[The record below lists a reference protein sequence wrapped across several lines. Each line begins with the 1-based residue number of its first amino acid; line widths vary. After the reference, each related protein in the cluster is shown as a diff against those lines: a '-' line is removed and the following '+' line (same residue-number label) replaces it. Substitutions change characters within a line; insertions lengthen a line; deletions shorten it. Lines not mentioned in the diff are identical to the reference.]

1 MGFPDV
7 QAQDRAYQ
15 FGLMG
20 DTGYT
25 TEDIEGFKGLLA
37 AVNGADLSF
46 VVHVGDFENDG
57 RAYTRNPSV
66 GPMPCTD
73 ESFNAVYDSFFFAV
87 GPIIPGPAP
96 ATSSAHSNTATDP
109 SFVDRAFVLAINNTG
124 VTNFFDAM
132 KDEESSIVYLLKKL
146 RDDTTTLVR
155 DEISLAKTEI
165 SEKIASTSRN
175 VGYLAVGALGAYAAL
190 LLFLQGIGLLLRD
203 LFISGGMN
211 QASASLL
218 GFLIVG
224 GVIGI
229 IGALLI
235 VKALNTLKKE
245 PLTPTKTA
253 ETLRE
258 DKEWVQNKVS

>member
-1 MGFPDV
+1 M
-7 QAQDRAYQ
+7 
-15 FGLMG
+15 
-20 DTGYT
+20 
-25 TEDIEGFKGLLA
+25 
-37 AVNGADLSF
+37 N
-46 VVHVGDFENDG
+46 
-57 RAYTRNPSV
+57 
-66 GPMPCTD
+66 
-73 ESFNAVYDSFFFAV
+73 
-87 GPIIPGPAP
+87 
-96 ATSSAHSNTATDP
+96 
-109 SFVDRAFVLAINNTG
+109 
-124 VTNFFDAM
+124 
-132 KDEESSIVYLLKKL
+132 EESSIVYLLKKL

-175 VGYLAVGALGAYAAL
+175 VGYLAVGALVAYAAL

-235 VKALNTLKKE
+235 AKALNTLKKE

>member
-1 MGFPDV
+1 M
-7 QAQDRAYQ
+7 
-15 FGLMG
+15 
-20 DTGYT
+20 
-25 TEDIEGFKGLLA
+25 
-37 AVNGADLSF
+37 N
-46 VVHVGDFENDG
+46 
-57 RAYTRNPSV
+57 
-66 GPMPCTD
+66 
-73 ESFNAVYDSFFFAV
+73 
-87 GPIIPGPAP
+87 
-96 ATSSAHSNTATDP
+96 
-109 SFVDRAFVLAINNTG
+109 
-124 VTNFFDAM
+124 
-132 KDEESSIVYLLKKL
+132 EESSIVYLLKKL

-175 VGYLAVGALGAYAAL
+175 VGYLAVGALVAYAAL
-190 LLFLQGIGLLLRD
+190 ILFLQGIGLLLRD

-245 PLTPTKTA
+245 PVTPTKTA

>member
-1 MGFPDV
+1 M
-7 QAQDRAYQ
+7 
-15 FGLMG
+15 
-20 DTGYT
+20 
-25 TEDIEGFKGLLA
+25 
-37 AVNGADLSF
+37 N
-46 VVHVGDFENDG
+46 
-57 RAYTRNPSV
+57 
-66 GPMPCTD
+66 
-73 ESFNAVYDSFFFAV
+73 
-87 GPIIPGPAP
+87 
-96 ATSSAHSNTATDP
+96 
-109 SFVDRAFVLAINNTG
+109 
-124 VTNFFDAM
+124 
-132 KDEESSIVYLLKKL
+132 EESSIVYLLKKL
-146 RDDTTTLVR
+146 RDDTTALVR

-175 VGYLAVGALGAYAAL
+175 VGYLAVGALVAYAAL
-190 LLFLQGIGLLLRD
+190 ILFLQGIGLLLRD

-245 PLTPTKTA
+245 PVTPTKTA

>member
-1 MGFPDV
+1 M
-7 QAQDRAYQ
+7 
-15 FGLMG
+15 
-20 DTGYT
+20 
-25 TEDIEGFKGLLA
+25 
-37 AVNGADLSF
+37 N
-46 VVHVGDFENDG
+46 
-57 RAYTRNPSV
+57 
-66 GPMPCTD
+66 
-73 ESFNAVYDSFFFAV
+73 
-87 GPIIPGPAP
+87 
-96 ATSSAHSNTATDP
+96 
-109 SFVDRAFVLAINNTG
+109 
-124 VTNFFDAM
+124 
-132 KDEESSIVYLLKKL
+132 EESSIVYLLKKL

-165 SEKIASTSRN
+165 SEKIAITSRN
-175 VGYLAVGALGAYAAL
+175 VGYLAVGALVAYAAL

>member
-1 MGFPDV
+1 M
-7 QAQDRAYQ
+7 
-15 FGLMG
+15 
-20 DTGYT
+20 
-25 TEDIEGFKGLLA
+25 
-37 AVNGADLSF
+37 N
-46 VVHVGDFENDG
+46 
-57 RAYTRNPSV
+57 
-66 GPMPCTD
+66 
-73 ESFNAVYDSFFFAV
+73 
-87 GPIIPGPAP
+87 
-96 ATSSAHSNTATDP
+96 
-109 SFVDRAFVLAINNTG
+109 
-124 VTNFFDAM
+124 
-132 KDEESSIVYLLKKL
+132 EESSIVYLLKKL

-165 SEKIASTSRN
+165 SEKIASISRN
-175 VGYLAVGALGAYAAL
+175 VGYLAVGALVAYAAL
-190 LLFLQGIGLLLRD
+190 ILFLQGIGLLLRD

>member
-1 MGFPDV
+1 M
-7 QAQDRAYQ
+7 
-15 FGLMG
+15 
-20 DTGYT
+20 
-25 TEDIEGFKGLLA
+25 
-37 AVNGADLSF
+37 N
-46 VVHVGDFENDG
+46 
-57 RAYTRNPSV
+57 
-66 GPMPCTD
+66 
-73 ESFNAVYDSFFFAV
+73 
-87 GPIIPGPAP
+87 
-96 ATSSAHSNTATDP
+96 
-109 SFVDRAFVLAINNTG
+109 
-124 VTNFFDAM
+124 
-132 KDEESSIVYLLKKL
+132 EESSIVYLLKKL

-165 SEKIASTSRN
+165 SENIASTSRN
-175 VGYLAVGALGAYAAL
+175 VGYLAVGALVAYAAL
-190 LLFLQGIGLLLRD
+190 ILFLQGIGLLLRD

>member
-1 MGFPDV
+1 M
-7 QAQDRAYQ
+7 
-15 FGLMG
+15 
-20 DTGYT
+20 
-25 TEDIEGFKGLLA
+25 
-37 AVNGADLSF
+37 N
-46 VVHVGDFENDG
+46 
-57 RAYTRNPSV
+57 
-66 GPMPCTD
+66 
-73 ESFNAVYDSFFFAV
+73 
-87 GPIIPGPAP
+87 
-96 ATSSAHSNTATDP
+96 
-109 SFVDRAFVLAINNTG
+109 
-124 VTNFFDAM
+124 
-132 KDEESSIVYLLKKL
+132 EESRIVYLLKKL

-175 VGYLAVGALGAYAAL
+175 VGYLAVGALVAYAAL
-190 LLFLQGIGLLLRD
+190 LLVLQGIGLLLRD

-235 VKALNTLKKE
+235 AKALNTLKKE

>member
-1 MGFPDV
+1 M
-7 QAQDRAYQ
+7 
-15 FGLMG
+15 
-20 DTGYT
+20 
-25 TEDIEGFKGLLA
+25 
-37 AVNGADLSF
+37 N
-46 VVHVGDFENDG
+46 
-57 RAYTRNPSV
+57 
-66 GPMPCTD
+66 
-73 ESFNAVYDSFFFAV
+73 
-87 GPIIPGPAP
+87 
-96 ATSSAHSNTATDP
+96 
-109 SFVDRAFVLAINNTG
+109 
-124 VTNFFDAM
+124 
-132 KDEESSIVYLLKKL
+132 EESSIVYLLKKL

-175 VGYLAVGALGAYAAL
+175 VGYLAAGTLVAYAAL
-190 LLFLQGIGLLLRD
+190 MLILQGISFLLRD

-224 GVIGI
+224 GVVGI

-235 VKALNTLKKE
+235 VKALNTLKRE